1 MIQFR
6 NSEQNRNANS
16 QQLSGRGQTK
26 INVDPFSESLSK
38 ILLFITTFKIFQSKN
53 RLVGIKYKQ
62 AVYNCK
68 NNLSN

>member
-1 MIQFR
+1 MPTC
-6 NSEQNRNANS
+6 NSYQEEVK
-16 QQLSGRGQTK
+16 LK
-26 INVDPFSESLSK
+26 FSESLSK

-68 NNLSN
+68 NNLLN